1 MWIEFVR
8 LYLVAN
14 ISKRQDFCTPIDIY
28 LYYGG
33 LCGMDLRGTGK
44 AISRLRRN
52 AGLTQAALAEKLGI
66 SDKAVS
72 KWERG
77 MAFPD
82 TALLNKLSILLDTDI
97 ESLLYGHVQ
106 SDKWMGVLILDKA
119 ISVETIV
126 YDKPLIDYLIS
137 QFLLVGI
144 EEIVIVGKCEN
155 IYLEGVSINI
165 IPRLNQRF
173 TKRTFV
179 IYGNQFTYGPN
190 LTKHFMRAMSRD
202 NTTVLASLQAKGEY
216 EIKVDSDRKAILSSE
231 DNYNRYFVLPYV
243 FNSQSTEIDMFDRII
258 NSKFNVETMARGMI
272 HFNVNSYDVIY
283 QMSGFIKMM
292 EENTG
297 EKIADLNEIIQRRKI
312 V

>member
-1 MWIEFVR
+1 
-8 LYLVAN
+8 
-14 ISKRQDFCTPIDIY
+14 
-28 LYYGG
+28 
-33 LCGMDLRGTGK
+33 MDLRGTGK

-82 TALLNKLSILLDTDI
+82 TAILNKLCILLDTDI

-106 SDKWMGVLILDKA
+106 SDKWIGVLILDKA

-155 IYLEGVSINI
+155 IHLDGVSINI

-202 NTTVLASLQAKGEY
+202 NTTMLASLQAKGEY

-243 FNSQSTEIDMFDRII
+243 FNSQSTEIDMFDRLI